1 MSFPMSV
8 VVERTIRRV
17 ARTEKVIRIP
27 PSWQDRWLAVGQR
40 VSLRYEGGW
49 ITIAPVRREVA
60 H

>member
-1 MSFPMSV
+1 MSV
-8 VVERTIRRV
+8 VVERTIGRV